1 MIILYS
7 PRATK
12 PRNRRF
18 PLSILALAAVL
29 EGRED
34 YSIVDGNLDGNP
46 TETLLA
52 LMREKSVELLAVTV
66 MPGPQMA
73 CAVET
78 CRRIRAAFPHI
89 PIVWGGYFPTIYT
102 AAVLNANYVDFA
114 VRGQGEETLLE
125 LVEALRKKRSFESV
139 RGLSFKDGSGRHY
152 HNPERPM
159 KGPDAFSWYP
169 YHRLPVEDYLRPS
182 FFGRRTAVH
191 QASIGCPYQC
201 SFCGVVTA
209 YGAQQKMESPART
222 ESILRHLARNFGAD
236 SIQFYDNNFFL
247 REDHARELMD
257 RIAPLGLRW
266 WCEARI
272 DLMLRFS
279 DATFEAIRRAGCTMI
294 FFGAESGSDWVLK
307 EMNKHLKAEQTLEL
321 ARRIRQFDIIPEF
334 SFVVGNPKAPERD
347 TRECLQFIRTIKQLN
362 PASEIIL
369 YHYTPVPQREQMYGE
384 VEGRFEFPKTLEEWM
399 TRPWQDFST
408 RKDPLTPWLKPSTK
422 RRIDNFRLVLSS
434 RWPTVQDP
442 RLPRWG
448 RRTLQTISAW
458 RYRVGFYN
466 FPYELQLMQWLVHL
480 RKPEAESL

>member
-321 ARRIRQFDIIPEF
+321 ARRIRQF
-334 SFVVGNPKAPERD
+334 
-347 TRECLQFIRTIKQLN
+347 
-362 PASEIIL
+362 
-369 YHYTPVPQREQMYGE
+369 EQMYGE
-384 VEGRFEFPKTLEEWM
+384 VEGQFEFPKTLEEWM